1 MLDVSYVGTARL
13 CTLAASATP
22 GATALPL
29 DFMRPYQGFG
39 NITYIEPASSSNY
52 HSLQTSFN
60 RRFTK
65 GLLLGV
71 THTWSKALGTQ
82 GVDQPGI
89 NGFGA
94 VRADT
99 NQRLANYGPQDFDR
113 RQNFNIN
120 SVYSLPKAT
129 SNKVLGLVANNWQ
142 LSGIYRYQTGAP
154 YNIGVNI
161 PGLSG
166 YGVTGSQQIEGGR
179 VVIVGNPGSGASSD
193 PYHMFNVAA
202 FTAPGIGSRGL
213 ESGRNFLYRNPI
225 NSLDASLS
233 KDFVIKEGIRF
244 KIQVDAFNALNHTQ
258 FDTINTTLNVR
269 GIVNGVID
277 TTPTNLAVE
286 GRNNTGFGAITAVRP
301 PRNMQISARFQF

>member
-1 MLDVSYVGTARL
+1 MLDVSHVGTARL
-13 CTLAASATP
+13 FTLAASATP

-60 RRFTK
+60 RRFTQ
-65 GLLLGV
+65 GSDVGCNSHLE
-71 THTWSKALGTQ
+71 

-129 SNKVLGLVANNWQ
+129 KSMAA
-142 LSGIYRYQTGAP
+142 RA
-154 YNIGVNI
+154 
-161 PGLSG
+161 SG
-166 YGVTGSQQIEGGR
+166 Y
-179 VVIVGNPGSGASSD
+179 
-193 PYHMFNVAA
+193 AA
-202 FTAPGIGSRGL
+202 IFICAP
-213 ESGRNFLYRNPI
+213 
-225 NSLDASLS
+225 
-233 KDFVIKEGIRF
+233 
-244 KIQVDAFNALNHTQ
+244 
-258 FDTINTTLNVR
+258 
-269 GIVNGVID
+269 
-277 TTPTNLAVE
+277 
-286 GRNNTGFGAITAVRP
+286 
-301 PRNMQISARFQF
+301 